1 MPHREAVGEDYPV
14 LIEGV
19 YVLDQ
24 IGQREPHLVL
34 LGVEEPGTRLPMQ
47 VDEQVED
54 QLEKPQREL
63 NALRRIQEADNLG
76 EPEDSNNLYEG
87 KEPEFV

>member
-1 MPHREAVGEDYPV
+1 MPHREAVGEDHPV

-34 LGVEEPGTRLPMQ
+34 LSIEEPGARLPMQ
-47 VDEQVED
+47 VDDQVED
-54 QLEKPQREL
+54 QLEKPKREL
-63 NALRRIQEADNLG
+63 DALGRIQEADNLG
-76 EPEDSNNLYEG
+76 EP
-87 KEPEFV
+87 